1 MIIQGRLRDSAYFA
15 ITDDDWPVVKKA
27 FEAWLDDANFGA
39 DGQQKRSL
47 QDIRSELEA
56 QT

>member
-27 FEAWLDDANFGA
+27 FEAWLDDANFDA

-47 QDIRSELEA
+47 QNIRSELEA
-56 QT
+56 KA